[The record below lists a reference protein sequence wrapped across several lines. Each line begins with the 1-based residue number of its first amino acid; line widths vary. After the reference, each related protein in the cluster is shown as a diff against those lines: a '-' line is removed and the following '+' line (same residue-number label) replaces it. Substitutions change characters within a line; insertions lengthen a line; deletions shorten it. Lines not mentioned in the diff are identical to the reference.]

1 MNIDKYRV
9 TTHIRE
15 SLSKIYEVKAIIS
28 CKKCMQ
34 NVKNQHVLN
43 WTNGLQLS
51 SCCAFYIGPNCIRNF
66 LTKFEIDRTIL
77 TYLN

>member
-43 WTNGLQLS
+43 WTNGLQ
-51 SCCAFYIGPNCIRNF
+51 FKP
-66 LTKFEIDRTIL
+66 T
-77 TYLN
+77 